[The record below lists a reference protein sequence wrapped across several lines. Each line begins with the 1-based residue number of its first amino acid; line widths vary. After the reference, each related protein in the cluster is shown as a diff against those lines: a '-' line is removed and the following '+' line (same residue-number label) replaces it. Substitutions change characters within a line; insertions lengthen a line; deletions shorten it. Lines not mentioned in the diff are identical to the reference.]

1 MDIGRR
7 LADACKVADPIPLRA
22 SARSPSI
29 LRRDRDVPD
38 ESEERADVASKSGV
52 PELVA
57 LAKAGDR
64 EAFGDLYRIYH
75 APIFRVVRAQLGDG
89 ADDAVAE
96 TFVRAWSSLHRY
108 REMGVPF
115 VGWLYGIARN
125 VVADEFRRRRRVE
138 PTDRLPEE
146 MIGSTVD
153 DDLSLA
159 AAMARL
165 SDEQRKVVELKFL
178 VGLTNA
184 EVASVLGISPGAVNS
199 KQWRALG
206 ILRRALEE
214 R

>member
-1 MDIGRR
+1 
-7 LADACKVADPIPLRA
+7 V
-22 SARSPSI
+22 
-29 LRRDRDVPD
+29 D
-38 ESEERADVASKSGV
+38 ESEEGADVAKRGV

-64 EAFGDLYRIYH
+64 EAFGDLYRLYH

-96 TFVRAWSSLHRY
+96 TFVRAWGSLHRY
-108 REMGVPF
+108 RDMGIPF

-138 PTDRLPEE
+138 PTDQVPEA
-146 MIGSTVD
+146 MIDSTAD

-159 AAMARL
+159 AAIAKL
-165 SDEQRKVVELKFL
+165 PDEQRKVVELKFL
-178 VGLTNA
+178 LGMTNA
-184 EVASVLGISPGAVNS
+184 EIGSVLGITPGAVNS
-199 KQWRALG
+199 KQWRALDR
-206 ILRRALEE
+206 LRRALEE

>member
-1 MDIGRR
+1 MP
-7 LADACKVADPIPLRA
+7 AAVADPIPLTA
-22 SARSPSI
+22 SERSSSI
-29 LRRDRDVPD
+29 LRRVRDVRD

-64 EAFGDLYRIYH
+64 EAFGDLYRLYH

-96 TFVRAWSSLHRY
+96 TFVRAWGSLHRY

-138 PTDRLPEE
+138 PTDRVPEG

-153 DDLSLA
+153 DDLSLEA
-159 AAMARL
+159 AIARL
-165 SDEQRKVVELKFL
+165 PDEQRKVVELKFL
-178 VGLTNA
+178 LGLTNA
-184 EVASVLGISPGAVNS
+184 EIGSVLGITPGAVNS

-206 ILRRALEE
+206 HLRRALEE

>member
-1 MDIGRR
+1 M
-7 LADACKVADPIPLRA
+7 ANSIPLGA
-22 SARSPSI
+22 SASTPSV
-29 LRRDRDVPD
+29 LRRIPDVRD
-38 ESEERADVASKSGV
+38 ESDERVDVTSKSGV

-64 EAFGDLYRIYH
+64 EAFGDLYRLYH
-75 APIFRVVRAQLGDG
+75 APMYRVLRAQIGDG

-96 TFVRAWSSLHRY
+96 TFVRAWGSLHRY
-108 REMGVPF
+108 RDTGVPF

-138 PTDRLPEE
+138 PTDRVPDE
-146 MIGSTVD
+146 MIASTVD
-153 DDLSLA
+153 GDLSLA

-165 SDEQRKVVELKFL
+165 SDEHRKVVELKFL

-184 EVASVLGISPGAVNS
+184 EIGSVLGISPGAVNS

-206 ILRRALEE
+206 HLRRVMEE

>member
-1 MDIGRR
+1 M
-7 LADACKVADPIPLRA
+7 V
-22 SARSPSI
+22 
-29 LRRDRDVPD
+29 

-64 EAFGDLYRIYH
+64 EAFGDLYRLYH
-75 APIFRVVRAQLGDG
+75 APIFRIVRAQLGDG

-96 TFVRAWSSLHRY
+96 TFVRAWGSLHRY
-108 REMGVPF
+108 RDTGVPF
-115 VGWLYGIARN
+115 VGWLYGVARN
-125 VVADEFRRRRRVE
+125 VVGDEFRRRRRVE
-138 PTDRLPEE
+138 PTDRVPEA
-146 MIGSTVD
+146 MIDSTV

-165 SDEQRKVVELKFL
+165 PDEQRKVVELKFL

-184 EVASVLGISPGAVNS
+184 EVGSVLGITPGAVNS

-206 ILRRALEE
+206 RLKRALEE

>member
-1 MDIGRR
+1 MRGE
-7 LADACKVADPIPLRA
+7 VADPIPLRA
-22 SARSPSI
+22 SATSSSI
-29 LRRDRDVPD
+29 LRRVRDVRD
-38 ESEERADVASKSGV
+38 ESEERADVASKSEV

-64 EAFGDLYRIYH
+64 EAFGDLYRLYH
-75 APIFRVVRAQLGDG
+75 APIFRIVRAQLGDG

-96 TFVRAWSSLHRY
+96 TFVRAWASLHRY

-138 PTDRLPEE
+138 PTDRVPEE

-153 DDLSLA
+153 DDLSLE

-165 SDEQRKVVELKFL
+165 PDDQRKVVELKFL

-184 EVASVLGISPGAVNS
+184 EVGSVLGITPGAVNS

-206 ILRRALEE
+206 RLRRALEE